1 MFKLKE
7 AIAYAKEK
15 GLLGK
20 KQKKE
25 LAQALWPNSTPRAAY
40 MNFLN
45 LETGR
50 SKKVDIEK
58 VPTICRILGVSAD
71 FLFGLTDVPNITPKK
86 NELVD
91 KAREIITLAS
101 AL

>member
-1 MFKLKE
+1 MFRLKE

-45 LETGR
+45 LKTGR

-86 NELVD
+86 DEIAD

>member
-45 LETGR
+45 LETGH

-86 NELVD
+86 DEIAD